1 MIETN
6 PLIALAAYLLAIVT
20 SALLLRAVPKIVAI
34 CNSPA

>member
-20 SALLLRAVPKIVAI
+20 SALLLRAVPKE
-34 CNSPA
+34 PGL